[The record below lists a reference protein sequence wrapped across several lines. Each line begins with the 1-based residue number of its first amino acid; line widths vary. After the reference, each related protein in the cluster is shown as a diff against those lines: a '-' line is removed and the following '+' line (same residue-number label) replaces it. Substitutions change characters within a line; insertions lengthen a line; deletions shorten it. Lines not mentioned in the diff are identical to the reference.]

1 MICPSCGKPVSLGSL
16 FCEHCGSPIQKN
28 TSASQGL
35 SGQSDNSFDA
45 GSVVAEQ
52 ENPKKK
58 NKPFPFV
65 KKKDAPI
72 AQNDTASPFVPGGG
86 KLLNLSESG
95 SLLAAFVGIELLP
108 YLLRSVVLLSRQNT
122 MSNTLYVIL
131 GIAGWLAAGAV
142 LFLSAKQITDKNRIP
157 QILSFLGLLAIER
170 QAEGFLLPK
179 LNYTFAKET
188 FIFGI
193 ISMVI
198 TLVTAILMLI
208 PLKDIYSPEDRQK
221 QGGNFIALIFVLLAL
236 NAETVLELVWLVT
249 FLGDNTSF
257 ISTCAYRTAGA
268 FIEAYFF
275 SLAVKRLLKKKKGA
289 VVASKPRKG
298 SVIFAAVTG
307 CIGLVL
313 SIVGG
318 IPDSVS
324 DAAAKDIET
333 YLAQG
338 LLFLGTGDM
347 VASERAY
354 MQAGEHCTAWKEL
367 AEQGSYSVP
376 EEYKTDNVLLYF
388 SMLGE
393 DADTLRNYLVTSYDE
408 SAIDMWAPLMLEK
421 YKQKEQLTIED
432 TEHRKELVAICIAD
446 EVFTNG
452 YPTMKQIEKKSE
464 EIRTLI
470 STEQENQYTKYMS
483 LASVLADFETSEI
496 SFSEGI
502 GKLLDNAEQ
511 YPNDLST
518 QYIAAILG
526 SSNVWDNAGHFDRT
540 SEAVLRFRSIWYKEY
555 GEAASYEEKESIELS
570 CANML
575 MNIRKQDKALQLL
588 KSASESMPDSKDI
601 KSLLAN
607 CYVEL
612 GDGENSYKLAKEMY
626 ESDPQDVTTLW
637 LYSVGALKKGENEEA
652 IKIAGELAD
661 AVRRDESEPEL
672 DGDVLLFTCVT
683 YFALNDSQSYTDYQ
697 YRIYNG
703 DETDPELLKKFQE
716 NDFFYNYVN
725 AVYWEKQRS
734 DPEKAL
740 PYAEK
745 ALKEQ
750 ENSGRLWYLNGMIYF
765 DSKNYEKARD
775 AYIQADK
782 LIPNDPSTMFALA
795 NTYDALKEYQKAY
808 DLCKQI
814 QSLYPNGTEH
824 LVDLYGV
831 SGHVGGLMNSLR
843 GYVKED

>member
-16 FCEHCGSPIQKN
+16 FCEHCGSQIQTN
-28 TSASQGL
+28 TSASQEF
-35 SGQSDNSFDA
+35 SSQSDNSFDA
-45 GSVVAEQ
+45 GSVVVEQ

-58 NKPFPFV
+58 NKPFPFL
-65 KKKDAPI
+65 KKKGAPSS
-72 AQNDTASPFVPGGG
+72 QPSPPSAFSFGGG
-86 KLLNLSESG
+86 KILNLSESG
-95 SLLAAFVGIELLP
+95 SLLAAFIGIELLP
-108 YLLRSVVLLSRQNT
+108 YLLRCLVFASCQNT
-122 MSNTLYVIL
+122 MSNALYMIL
-131 GIAGWLAAGAV
+131 GIAGWISAGLV

-157 QILSFLGLLAIER
+157 QILAFLGLLAIER

-179 LNYTFAKET
+179 INYTFAKET

-193 ISMVI
+193 ISMAVKLVI
-198 TLVTAILMLI
+198 ALLMLI

-236 NAETVLELVWLVT
+236 NAETILELVWLIT

-268 FIEAYFF
+268 FIEAYFL

-289 VVASKPRKG
+289 VVASKTGKG
-298 SVIFAAVTG
+298 SVIFAIVTAG
-307 CIGLVL
+307 IGLVL
-313 SIVGG
+313 SFAVG

-324 DAAAKDIET
+324 DACAKDIET
-333 YLAQG
+333 YLTQG
-338 LLFLGTGDM
+338 LLFLSTGDM

-354 MQAGEHCTAWKEL
+354 MQAAEHCTAWKEL
-367 AEQGSYSVP
+367 AAQGSYTVP
-376 EEYKTDNVLLYF
+376 EKYKTDNALLYF
-388 SMLGE
+388 SMINA

-408 SAIDMWAPLMLEK
+408 SSIDMWAPLMLEK
-421 YKQKEQLTIED
+421 YKQKEKLTIEEA
-432 TEHRKELVAICIAD
+432 EHKKELVAICIAD

-452 YPTMKQIEKKSE
+452 YPTMKQIEKQSE
-464 EIRTLI
+464 EIKTLI
-470 STEQENQYTKYMS
+470 GSETESQYTKYLA

-496 SFSEGI
+496 NFSTGI
-502 GKLLDNAEQ
+502 QKLLDNAEQ
-511 YPNDLST
+511 YPDDLST
-518 QYIAAILG
+518 QYIAALLG

-540 SEAVLRFRSIWYKEY
+540 SEAIMRFHSIWTKEY
-555 GEAASYEEKESIELS
+555 GENASQEEFESIELS

-575 MNIRKQDKALQLL
+575 MNIRKQDKALQML
-588 KSASESMPDSKDI
+588 KSASERMPDSKEI

-626 ESDPQDVTTLW
+626 ETDPTDVTVLW

-661 AVRRDESEPEL
+661 VVRRDESDPEL
-672 DGDVLLFTCVT
+672 DGDVLLFTCAV
-683 YFALNDSQSYTDYQ
+683 YFALNDSRSYTDYT

-716 NDFFYNYVN
+716 NDFLYNYVN
-725 AVYWEKQRS
+725 AIYWEKQRN

-745 ALKEQ
+745 ALKAQ
-750 ENSGRLWYLNGMIYF
+750 EKSGRLWYLNGMIYF

-782 LIPNDPSTMFALA
+782 LIPNDASTMFALA

-814 QSLYPNGTEH
+814 QTLYPNGTEH

-831 SGHVGGLMNSLR
+831 SGHVGGLMSSLR